1 MKTSARP
8 QVRWFAAAAV
18 VCASV
23 PAVAAGLTVQ
33 VTLPGFTTANAY
45 RPYLAAWVEQAAD
58 NTPVGTLAVWYDVK
72 LRDGLGKSWLRQL
85 RTWWRGP
92 GAQLALPMDGV
103 SGATRPAGVHTLHF
117 AGTAPAI
124 AALPAGRYL
133 LAVEVVRE
141 RGDRELLRVPFEWGG
156 ETNAAQAEGSKEL
169 GKVLVTVGG

>member
-72 LRDGLGKSWLRQL
+72 LRDGLGKSWLR
-85 RTWWRGP
+85 
-92 GAQLALPMDGV
+92 
-103 SGATRPAGVHTLHF
+103 
-117 AGTAPAI
+117 
-124 AALPAGRYL
+124 
-133 LAVEVVRE
+133 
-141 RGDRELLRVPFEWGG
+141 VPFEWGG
-156 ETNAAQAEGSKEL
+156 EPNAAQAEGSKEL